1 MTRKILVT
9 VTMIILAV
17 CLVSGGC
24 SSVDSNKLDSWKDM
38 FKIAPGEK
46 DAASPSSA
54 APNIDIPAAG
64 EEITVKLYFVNSQTK
79 QLEAEERSIP
89 KVEGIARQTMQ
100 ELIKGPSSNELQAVV
115 PAGTEL
121 LDINI
126 KPDGLCILDL
136 SSEVNEV
143 SSAQQGEMMVQA
155 IANTMG
161 QFPSVKEVSFLIEG
175 QRVNVLGKTVDIT
188 EPVYA
193 DYTR

>member
-17 CLVSGGC
+17 CLISGGC
-24 SSVDSNKLDSWKDM
+24 SSVDRNNLDSWKDM
-38 FKIAPGEK
+38 FKISPSEK

-100 ELIKGPSSNELQAVV
+100 ELIKGPSSNELQAVI

-175 QRVNVLGKTVDIT
+175 QRVSVLGKTVDIT